1 MVDDPSTSKV
11 FISHASEDKDRFV
24 LEFAKK
30 LRSHGVDAWVDIWEM
45 LPGDSLVDKV
55 FYEGIKNARAM
66 IVVLSNNSIEKPWV
80 REELNRGFLERL
92 RGKCKIIPVVID
104 DCPIPEPLQ
113 STIWQKI
120 DNLDEYEIEFNRIL
134 DAIYSRINKPAL
146 GSSPEM
152 VRRERLINDLA
163 NIHEGIELNK
173 GKYTQEDVESL
184 LVDKF
189 EAPTIRLQA
198 LEVYL
203 SNPTR
208 SAPVLGKLIYDP
220 DAGIRRK
227 VMRYIHNKP
236 SSDLY
241 DLFDEEKI
249 KQILGDPELETA
261 VSATRL
267 ACDLVEAGKIDR
279 KVLTSVGKHT
289 YWLVRKVA
297 IGCIVNLNA
306 PDALELLY
314 AFKNTNYHVSQKL
327 IRDYIELR
335 YKDFDSNQT
344 KLAIDLLEHLANAK
358 RISDAS
364 KSKNIDLIKKIRD
377 FEKK

>member
-1 MVDDPSTSKV
+1 MTDEPNRSKV

-30 LRSHGVDAWVDIWEM
+30 LRENGVDAWVDVWEM

-66 IVVLSNNSIEKPWV
+66 IVVLSNYSVEKPWV
-80 REELNRGFLERL
+80 REELNRGFLDRL
-92 RGKCKIIPVVID
+92 SGKCRIIPVVID
-104 DCPIPEPLQ
+104 ECPIPEPLR

-120 DNLDEYEIEFNRIL
+120 DNLDNYEIEFNRIL
-134 DAIYSRINKPAL
+134 EAVYGRINKPAL
-146 GSSPEM
+146 GSPPEIA
-152 VRRERLINDLA
+152 RRAQLIDDLL
-163 NIHEGIELNK
+163 NNHGVIELNTD
-173 GKYTQEDVESL
+173 KYSQKDVESL
-184 LVDKF
+184 LLDKF
-189 EAPTIRLQA
+189 ESPTIRLQT

-203 SNPTR
+203 SSLNR
-208 SAPVLGKLIYDP
+208 SAPILGELIHDP

-227 VMRYIHNKP
+227 VMRYIHNNR
-236 SSDLY
+236 SLDLY
-241 DLFDEEKI
+241 NLFDDEKI

-289 YWLVRKVA
+289 YWLVRKIA
-297 IGCIVNLNA
+297 IDCIVKLDV
-306 PDALELLY
+306 PDVLELLF

-327 IRDYIELR
+327 IRDYIDSH
-335 YKDFDSNQT
+335 YKDIDT
-344 KLAIDLLEHLANAK
+344 DHRKLAIELLGHLANAK
-358 RISDAS
+358 RISNTS
-364 KSKNIDLIKKIRD
+364 KTKNIDLINKIRD
-377 FEKK
+377 FE

>member
-1 MVDDPSTSKV
+1 MTDEPNRSKV

-30 LRSHGVDAWVDIWEM
+30 LRENGVDAWVDVWEM

-66 IVVLSNNSIEKPWV
+66 IVVLSNYSVEKPWV
-80 REELNRGFLERL
+80 REELNRGFLDRL
-92 RGKCKIIPVVID
+92 SGKCRIIPVVID
-104 DCPIPEPLQ
+104 ECPIPEPLR

-120 DNLDEYEIEFNRIL
+120 DNLDNYEIEFNRIL
-134 DAIYSRINKPAL
+134 DAVYGRINKPAL
-146 GSSPEM
+146 GSPPEIA
-152 VRRERLINDLA
+152 RRAQLIDDLL
-163 NIHEGIELNK
+163 NNHGVIELNTD
-173 GKYTQEDVESL
+173 KYSQKDVESL
-184 LVDKF
+184 LLDKF
-189 EAPTIRLQA
+189 ESPTIRLQT

-203 SNPTR
+203 SSLNR
-208 SAPVLGKLIYDP
+208 SAPILGELIHDP

-227 VMRYIHNKP
+227 VMRYIHNNR
-236 SSDLY
+236 SLDLY
-241 DLFDEEKI
+241 NLFDDEKI

-289 YWLVRKVA
+289 YWLVRKIA
-297 IGCIVNLNA
+297 IDCIVKLDV
-306 PDALELLY
+306 PDVLELLF

-327 IRDYIELR
+327 IRDYIDSH
-335 YKDFDSNQT
+335 YKDIDT
-344 KLAIDLLEHLANAK
+344 DHRKLAIELLGHLANAK
-358 RISDAS
+358 RISNTS
-364 KSKNIDLIKKIRD
+364 KTKNIDLINKIRD
-377 FEKK
+377 FE